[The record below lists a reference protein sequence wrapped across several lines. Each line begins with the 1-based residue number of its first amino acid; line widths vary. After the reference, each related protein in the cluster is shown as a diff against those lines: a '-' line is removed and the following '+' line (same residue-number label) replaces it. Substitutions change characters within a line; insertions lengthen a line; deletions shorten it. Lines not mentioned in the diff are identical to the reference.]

1 MNRARF
7 WHPGLFFLPLQVVLS
22 LGCGSQ
28 APAPESSPPAPVQ
41 AVNASAYSFGQWT
54 DLSGTT
60 QPLPQHAARISTAV
74 DGKVMSILT
83 GADGKPIQ
91 EGQLVKAGDVV
102 VQLDDRVARANR
114 DKLAASQ
121 KDLEEQTKQAGYAA
135 QLAQKELT
143 RLQGLLSRTTTPA
156 DTFPLVSPV
165 DVEKAELALKTA
177 ESQKVA
183 AAARQDAS
191 AKELKALDEQLAL
204 YALKAPIAGRLGM
217 VQVVPGQALT
227 VGTAV
232 ADVIDLDQI
241 DVLCYVPPHVAGLV
255 ALGQRARL
263 VVAKGDG
270 KGTAPPIGQVAFV
283 ADMAQPESG
292 NLPAKVRFA
301 NSKLRLRANAVAR
314 VQVETEPEKPRLAI
328 PDSAVM
334 DDQEPPAVIVVEQ
347 LKEQTN
353 DEGKTVQV
361 GKAHRL
367 QATVGVRNREW
378 QKVEILALKNPDTKE
393 KVSVE
398 NALFVTKGGQG
409 LRDGDDVVI
418 QEEEE
423 GD

>member
-1 MNRARF
+1 MKPASFCRRVT
-7 WHPGLFFLPLQVVLS
+7 FLTPLLVVMPLA
-22 LGCGSQ
+22 CGQ
-28 APAPESSPPAPVQ
+28 QPEAEKTPPAPVQ
-41 AVNASAYSFGQWT
+41 AVNATAYSFGQWT

-60 QPLPQHAARISTAV
+60 LPLPQHAARISAAV
-74 DGKVMSILT
+74 EGKVQSILT
-83 GADGKPIQ
+83 GADGKPIH
-91 EGQLVKAGDVV
+91 EGQLVNAGDVV
-102 VQLDDRVARANR
+102 VQFDDRVARANR

-121 KDLEEQTKQAGYAA
+121 KDLEEQTKQAGYTV

-143 RLQGLLSRTTTPA
+143 RLQGLLSRGTASPS

-165 DVEKAELALKTA
+165 DVEKADLALKTA
-177 ESQKVA
+177 ESQKLA
-183 AAARQDAS
+183 SAARQEAS
-191 AKELKALDEQLAL
+191 AKELKALEEQLAL
-204 YALKAPIAGRLGM
+204 YALRAPIAGRLGM

-241 DVLCYVPPHVAGLV
+241 DVLCYVPPHLAGLI

-263 VVAKGDG
+263 VVAKGEG
-270 KGTAPPIGQVAFV
+270 KGGVPPLGQVAFV

-301 NSKLRLRANAVAR
+301 NSKLGLRANAVAR

-328 PDSAVM
+328 PDSALM

-361 GKAHRL
+361 GKARRL
-367 QATVGVRNREW
+367 QATIGVRNREW
-378 QKVEILALKNPDTKE
+378 QKVEILALKDPDKKE
-393 KVSVE
+393 KVSVQD
-398 NALFVTKGGQG
+398 ALFVTKGGQG

-418 QEEEE
+418 QQEEE